1 MQIFYFA
8 QPMTEPKP
16 TYATAEPPL
25 TAKELAAVYEMRRLK
40 RTGYRK
46 YMVRDLDDFY
56 MVAPVMPERK
66 AEISGSVAIS
76 A

>member
-1 MQIFYFA
+1 
-8 QPMTEPKP
+8 MTEPKP

-25 TAKELAAVYEMRRLK
+25 TAKELAAVREIRRLK
-40 RTGYRK
+40 QTGITRY
-46 YMVRDLDDFY
+46 VLRDLGEY
-56 MVAPVMPERK
+56 YLVAPVLPELK